1 MRRQLGVG
9 GRLRNHVVHSALPGD
24 MTQTMSRHALN
35 EKRPL
40 LLASIAVA
48 VAYYW
53 FRDAAI
59 PEMFLVAL
67 KGSAVGLLA
76 IYAYLRH
83 AHPDARVLTW
93 MLGLGALGDITIE
106 YDFTIG
112 GLCFFLAHIFALNLF
127 LRHRREHLT
136 TSQKGVAVALL
147 VLTPLIAWTLPA
159 DRAAAFGVAFYA
171 LTLGG
176 MAGSAWVSTFPRYRV
191 GLGAVLFVASDLLIF
206 AELGPMAE
214 SAIPYLAIWPLYY
227 VGQFLICIGVIQNLR
242 RLPTGLRLAS
252 SR

>member
-1 MRRQLGVG
+1 
-9 GRLRNHVVHSALPGD
+9 
-24 MTQTMSRHALN
+24 MTQAMSKHALN

-40 LLASIAVA
+40 LLASIAA
-48 VAYYW
+48 AIAFYW

-67 KGSAVGLLA
+67 KGSAVALLA

-83 AHPDARVLTW
+83 AHSDARVLTW
-93 MLGLGALGDITIE
+93 MLGLGALGDVAIE

-112 GLCFFLAHIFALNLF
+112 GLCFFLAHIFGLNLF
-127 LRHRREHLT
+127 LRHRRQSLT
-136 TSQKGVAVALL
+136 SSQKGAAVALL

-159 DRAAAFGVAFYA
+159 DRAAASGVALYA

-176 MAGSAWVSTFPRYRV
+176 MAASAWVSTFPRYRV

-206 AELGPMAE
+206 AELGPLAE
-214 SAIPYLAIWPLYY
+214 SPIPYLAIWPLYY
-227 VGQFLICIGVIQNLR
+227 LGQFLICIGVIQSLR
-242 RLPTGLRLAS
+242 KPPAGLRLAS